1 MYAWHS
7 KTISTDILQVAV
19 NKQQTED
26 IIDAMLL
33 TLQHQYRRIQMVK
46 DVYNTDDMKKYTA
59 IVYRLGVEFLYEA
72 VRYYS
77 IGTLHRLAYVIKR
90 PPSIQ
95 LTIKVGEI
103 KATIEDMRKEMDILD
118 GIRLKAIDQRLEN
131 VAESVDDIEKNVHCR
146 WPTVVA
152 DVILLNIISIAST

>member
-1 MYAWHS
+1 MYEWHS
-7 KTISTDILQVAV
+7 KVISTDILQVAV

-26 IIDAMLL
+26 VIDAMLL

-77 IGTLHRLAYVIKR
+77 IGTIHRLAYIIKR

-95 LTIKVGEI
+95 LTIKVAEI
-103 KATIEDMRKEMDILD
+103 EAAIEDMRKEMDILD
-118 GIRLKAIDQRLEN
+118 GIKLNKVGQRLEN
-131 VAESVDDIEKNVHCR
+131 VAESVHDIEKSVHGR
-146 WPTVVA
+146 WACAIV
-152 DVILLNIISIAST
+152 DVIVLKTVSIAST